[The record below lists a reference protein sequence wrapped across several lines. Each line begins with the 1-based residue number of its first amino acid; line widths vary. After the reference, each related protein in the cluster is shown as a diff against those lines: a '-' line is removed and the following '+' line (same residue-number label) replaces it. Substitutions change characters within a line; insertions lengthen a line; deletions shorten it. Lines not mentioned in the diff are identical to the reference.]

1 MVPCTFFV
9 LKIYLDKLSG
19 QSYPSAMI
27 DKSVLD
33 DLAKRVSD
41 SIPDGL
47 KFLQDDLEKN
57 LRSALEAGLS
67 HLDLV
72 TREEFDLQT
81 AVLAR
86 TREKLEQ
93 LEKIVAEL
101 EQKPD

>member
-1 MVPCTFFV
+1 
-9 LKIYLDKLSG
+9 
-19 QSYPSAMI
+19 MI
-27 DKSVLD
+27 EKSVLD

-47 KFLQDDLEKN
+47 KFLQEDLEKN
-57 LRSALEAGLS
+57 IKFALEAGLS

-93 LEKIVAEL
+93 LEKVVAEL
-101 EQKPD
+101 EARSD

>member
-1 MVPCTFFV
+1 
-9 LKIYLDKLSG
+9 
-19 QSYPSAMI
+19 MI
-27 DKSVLD
+27 DKTVLD
-33 DLAKRVSD
+33 GLAKRVTD

-47 KFLQDDLEKN
+47 KFLQEDVEKN
-57 LRSALEAGLS
+57 VRSALEAGLS

-93 LEKIVAEL
+93 LEKVVAKL
-101 EQKPD
+101 EADPD

>member
-1 MVPCTFFV
+1 
-9 LKIYLDKLSG
+9 
-19 QSYPSAMI
+19 MI
-27 DKSVLD
+27 DKRVLD
-33 DLAKRVSD
+33 DLAKRVTD

-47 KFLQDDLEKN
+47 KFLQEDLEKN

-72 TREEFDLQT
+72 TREEFDLQS

-86 TREKLEQ
+86 TREKLDQ

-101 EQKPD
+101 EAESE

>member
-1 MVPCTFFV
+1 
-9 LKIYLDKLSG
+9 
-19 QSYPSAMI
+19 MI
-27 DKSVLD
+27 DKTVLD
-33 DLAKRVSD
+33 DIAKRVSENV
-41 SIPDGL
+41 PNGL
-47 KFLQDDLEKN
+47 KFLQEDMEKN

-81 AVLAR
+81 AVLIR

-101 EQKPD
+101 ESDSDSD

>member
-1 MVPCTFFV
+1 
-9 LKIYLDKLSG
+9 
-19 QSYPSAMI
+19 MI
-27 DKSVLD
+27 DKTVLD
-33 DLAKRVSD
+33 DIAKRVSENV
-41 SIPDGL
+41 PNGL
-47 KFLQDDLEKN
+47 KFLQEDMEKN

-81 AVLAR
+81 AVLIR

-101 EQKPD
+101 ESSGDSD

>member
-1 MVPCTFFV
+1 
-9 LKIYLDKLSG
+9 
-19 QSYPSAMI
+19 MI
-27 DKSVLD
+27 DKTVLD
-33 DLAKRVSD
+33 DLAKRVTD

-47 KFLQDDLEKN
+47 KFLQEDIEKN
-57 LRSALEAGLS
+57 VRSALEAGLS

-93 LEKIVAEL
+93 LEKVVAKL
-101 EQKPD
+101 EADPD

>member
-1 MVPCTFFV
+1 
-9 LKIYLDKLSG
+9 
-19 QSYPSAMI
+19 MI
-27 DKSVLD
+27 DKTVLD
-33 DLAKRVSD
+33 DLAKRVTD

-47 KFLQDDLEKN
+47 KFLQEDIEKN
-57 LRSALEAGLS
+57 VRSALEAGLS

-93 LEKIVAEL
+93 LEKVVAKL
-101 EQKPD
+101 EVDPD